1 MEEGFVFG
9 FYLCQKEFNKFPDL
23 QLTLIKM
30 WRVQLQPLETHTQPY
45 YGLKLPVSFLAFT
58 KLQRLF
64 VEMVISNTN
73 EMLQSSMTQWEKTC
87 ICNKA
92 KQNLRNARDRK
103 KPQFG

>member
-1 MEEGFVFG
+1 MESAA
-9 FYLCQKEFNKFPDL
+9 
-23 QLTLIKM
+23 TT
-30 WRVQLQPLETHTQPY
+30 LETHTQPY
-45 YGLKLPVSFLAFT
+45 YGLKLPVSLLAFT

-73 EMLQSSMTQWEKTC
+73 EMLQSAMTQWEKTC

-103 KPQFG
+103 KPQFGWDDCKGVEWSLIIFPVGSLEEETIFD